1 MFTQLIPRFL
11 GIAHTVKPKIS
22 DASLFICVKGSRL
35 GCEIAKAGSKAI
47 VLKRKTFLLL
57 GMLLAILVV
66 TPVFMIVSSSRP
78 IQPRNPSTSFA
89 CYSLADN
96 QTFAIMAEVNLMD
109 GMNQEEATNIA
120 LKVLLREA
128 DYEGYTVQDFR
139 TRTQPKGENWTV
151 KLDIVYS
158 RVLNK
163 ATKMNFEGGVTW
175 SGPTISNVQES
186 FNMTI
191 NPNAQTVT
199 IHPVL
204 LEAD

>member
-1 MFTQLIPRFL
+1 L
-11 GIAHTVKPKIS
+11 GS
-22 DASLFICVKGSRL
+22 
-35 GCEIAKAGSKAI
+35 EIAKTSSKAI
-47 VLKRKTFLLL
+47 ALKRKTFLLL
-57 GMLLAILVV
+57 GMLLAILVI
-66 TPVFMIVSSSRP
+66 TPVFMIVSSSHP
-78 IQPRNPSTSFA
+78 IQPGSPSTSFA

-96 QTFAIMAEVNLMD
+96 QTFAITAEVNLTD

-199 IHPVL
+199 IYPVL